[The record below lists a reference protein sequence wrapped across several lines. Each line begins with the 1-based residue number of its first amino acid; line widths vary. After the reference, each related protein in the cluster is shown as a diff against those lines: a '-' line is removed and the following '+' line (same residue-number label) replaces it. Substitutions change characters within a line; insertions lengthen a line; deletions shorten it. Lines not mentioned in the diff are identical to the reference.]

1 MKKILIAI
9 IGIFLLILLCVI
21 AFKGVQI
28 GKLKLYSINQTKEAS
43 YNLDTKIEEAN
54 TEISQNYSKSVDDLN
69 SSIKELNTNKQ
80 QYEEKITA
88 LGANPELG
96 LTQIEKY
103 KIEYL
108 WGIIG
113 NYAQDENLKLDLD
126 IEKTSIN
133 DVYNIKFTI
142 QGTYV
147 GITNFI
153 YDIENDDELNYKIK
167 DFKIEPSTV
176 VSKSTGGTEQ
186 ANTDTSKLKATFAV
200 ENVIINYN

>member
-1 MKKILIAI
+1 MKKLLILI
-9 IGIFLLILLCVI
+9 IGIGLLILLCVV
-21 AFKGVQI
+21 AFKGLQI
-28 GKLKLYSINQTKEAS
+28 GKLKLYSINQIKEAS
-43 YNLDTKIEEAN
+43 YNLDSKIEEAN

-69 SSIKELNTNKQ
+69 SSIKELNTTKE
-80 QYEEKITA
+80 QYEEKIAA
-88 LGANPELG
+88 LGANSELG

-126 IEKTSIN
+126 IEKTSI
-133 DVYNIKFTI
+133 DEVYNIKFTV

-167 DFKIEPSTV
+167 DFKIEPTII
-176 VSKSTGGTEQ
+176 VSKSTSGNEKTS
-186 ANTDTSKLKATFAV
+186 TDTGKLKATFSV
-200 ENVIINYN
+200 ENIIINYN